1 MKITTENKA
10 ILWSILEKYD
20 GISEY
25 TNLCDALSRIIQGST
40 NGTDILAVYQSLL
53 IIDMIDKKKIAVET
67 INSSKLSP
75 ARF

>member
-53 IIDMIDKKKIAVET
+53 IIDMIDKKKIDST
-67 INSSKLSP
+67 IGAEIDACLFSI
-75 ARF
+75 

>member
-25 TNLCDALSRIIQGST
+25 SNFCDALSRFIQ
-40 NGTDILAVYQSLL
+40 NKVNNTDILVVYQSIL
-53 IIDMIDKKKIAVET
+53 IIDMVDKKKIDST
-67 INSSKLSP
+67 IGDEIDACLFSI
-75 ARF
+75 